1 MAGFALD
8 PVLGHAIAGA
18 VALVLAVGAW
28 AKIAD
33 LEAFA
38 FAVERY
44 RLLPSTGARLVGLA
58 LPFVEAGAAVLL
70 VAPATRVPGAML
82 ASALIALVTGAV
94 VVNLLRGRTDIDCG
108 CGGPGQRQTLSWRLP
123 ARNAALLA
131 ACALAAAPLAPRAL
145 VWLDAFTATF
155 AAAALW
161 FVYAAADELL
171 SDPQRLSPQ
180 ANRLP
185 SPGTRR

>member
-1 MAGFALD
+1 MALPALD
-8 PVLGHAIAGA
+8 PVLGHAVAGA
-18 VALVLAVGAW
+18 LALVLAVGAW
-28 AKIAD
+28 SKLVD

-44 RLLPSTGARLVGLA
+44 RLLPPAAARALGFV
-58 LPFVEAGAAVLL
+58 LPFAEIAAVALLVVPGLRPAGALLAGTILVL
-70 VAPATRVPGAML
+70 V
-82 ASALIALVTGAV
+82 SGAV
-94 VVNLLRGRTDIDCG
+94 VANLLRGRIDIDCG

-123 ARNAALLA
+123 MRNAVLVA
-131 ACALAAAPLAPRAL
+131 ACALAAAPAASRPL

-171 SDPQRLSPQ
+171 SDSQRLSPH
-180 ANRLP
+180 AHRLP
-185 SPGTRR
+185 SPGIRR

>member
-1 MAGFALD
+1 MLPALD
-8 PVLGHAIAGA
+8 PVLGHAVAGA
-18 VALVLAVGAW
+18 IALVLAVGAW
-28 AKIAD
+28 PKLAD
-33 LEAFA
+33 LDGFA

-44 RLLPSTGARLVGLA
+44 RLLPPTGARAVGLA
-58 LPFVEAGAAVLL
+58 LPVAEAIAAALL
-70 VAPATRVPGAML
+70 VVPATRTAGAML
-82 ASALIALVTGAV
+82 AAALLSLVTGAV

-108 CGGPGQRQTLSWRLP
+108 CGGPGHRQTLSWRLV
-123 ARNAALLA
+123 ARNAVLLG
-131 ACALAAAPLAPRAL
+131 ACALAAAPADVRPL

-171 SDPQRLSPQ
+171 SDPQRFSPQ

>member
-1 MAGFALD
+1 MLPALD
-8 PVLGHAIAGA
+8 PVLGHAVAGA
-18 VALVLAVGAW
+18 IALVLAVGAW
-28 AKIAD
+28 PKLAD
-33 LEAFA
+33 LDNFA

-44 RLLPSTGARLVGLA
+44 RLLPPSAARTVGFVLPLA
-58 LPFVEAGAAVLL
+58 EALAATLL
-70 VAPATRVPGAML
+70 VVPATRLAGAWL
-82 ASALIALVTGAV
+82 AAALVALVTGAV

-108 CGGPGQRQTLSWRLP
+108 CGGPGHRQTLSWRLV

-131 ACALAAAPLAPRAL
+131 ACAIAVAPVAARPL

-155 AAAALW
+155 GAAALW

-171 SDPQRLSPQ
+171 SDPQRFSPQ

>member
-1 MAGFALD
+1 MALPALD
-8 PVLGHAIAGA
+8 PVLGHAVAGA
-18 VALVLAVGAW
+18 LALVLAVGAW
-28 AKIAD
+28 SKFAD

-38 FAVERY
+38 FAVDRY
-44 RLLPSTGARLVGLA
+44 RLLPSPAARAVGLL
-58 LPFVEAGAAVLL
+58 LPFAEALAAGLL
-70 VAPATRVPGAML
+70 VVPTTRLPGALL
-82 ASALIALVTGAV
+82 AAALVACVTGAV

-108 CGGPGQRQTLSWRLP
+108 CGGPGHRQTLSWRLP
-123 ARNAALLA
+123 ARNAVLLA
-131 ACALAAAPLAPRAL
+131 ACALAAAPAASRAL

-161 FVYAAADELL
+161 FVYAAVEELL
-171 SDPQRLSPQ
+171 SDAQRFSPH

>member
-1 MAGFALD
+1 MALPALD
-8 PVLGHAIAGA
+8 PVLGHAVAGA
-18 VALVLAVGAW
+18 IALVLAVGAW
-28 AKIAD
+28 SKLAD
-33 LEAFA
+33 LDAFA

-44 RLLPSTGARLVGLA
+44 RLLPPAAARVVGFVLPFAEIAAAALLVVPALRPTGALLA
-58 LPFVEAGAAVLL
+58 
-70 VAPATRVPGAML
+70 AT
-82 ASALIALVTGAV
+82 LIALVSGAV
-94 VVNLLRGRTDIDCG
+94 AVNLLRGRIDIDCG
-108 CGGPGQRQTLSWRLP
+108 CGGPGHRQLLSWRLP
-123 ARNAALLA
+123 ARNALLVA
-131 ACALAAAPLAPRAL
+131 ACALAAAPAAARPL

-171 SDPQRLSPQ
+171 SDPQRLSAH

>member
-1 MAGFALD
+1 MALPALD

-18 VALVLAVGAW
+18 LALVLAVGAW
-28 AKIAD
+28 SKFAD

-44 RLLPSTGARLVGLA
+44 RLLPPPAARALGFV
-58 LPFVEAGAAVLL
+58 LPFAEAAAAALL
-70 VAPATRVPGAML
+70 VVPATRPSGALL
-82 ASALIALVTGAV
+82 AAALVALVSGAV
-94 VVNLLRGRTDIDCG
+94 VANLLRGRTDIDCG

-123 ARNAALLA
+123 ARNAVLLA
-131 ACALAAAPLAPRAL
+131 GCALAAAPAASRPL

-171 SDPQRLSPQ
+171 SDPHRLTQ
-180 ANRLP
+180 HANRLP